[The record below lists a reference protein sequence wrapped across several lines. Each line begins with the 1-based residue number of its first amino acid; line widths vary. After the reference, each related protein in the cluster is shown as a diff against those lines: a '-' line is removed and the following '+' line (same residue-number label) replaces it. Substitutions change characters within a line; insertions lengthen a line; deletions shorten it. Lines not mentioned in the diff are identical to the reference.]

1 MEYCTNIPPPVV
13 WGREKPAT
21 GRKSPKVKNGPFYY
35 PIVCVVFLAM
45 LAGCASYRPMP
56 LTAEAIKQRL
66 AVPTDDTIRIRASQI
81 HHPILRPITFDASNG
96 LSPDEAAILAV
107 MANPLLKAARDA
119 KGVAAAQAL
128 QAGILPDPQVS
139 YSFESP
145 VGGDTSGKVNALG
158 IGLDWSVS
166 SLVARVARISAAR
179 SHENSVDLEIAWR
192 EWQVA
197 EAAKLHVYRVLFAE
211 KRLAL
216 TKAAKGILERICE
229 TLDHGIT
236 IGVETTKHLTDAKAH
251 LQEVSQNCLQ
261 TQAEVNSER
270 LELNRVLG
278 FPSGKNIRLEEGIP
292 LPMVAGVPEISEL
305 VKDIEKRRLDL
316 LALRYGYESQ
326 EERLRAAIRSQF
338 PKISLGLTGARDT
351 DGLRTVGVGISISLP
366 IFDGNRGRIAA
377 ARATRR
383 QLFDEYAAR
392 LFEARSC
399 VAKIREEIHSTLE
412 QLQNADKA
420 IRELQELA
428 KQYRKAADRGDLSI
442 IDYYQVLLQLN
453 AKKLGK
459 LALKRRLVELAIGLE
474 IASGRY
480 IVTGTEKAR
489 HALKPAFN
497 SEDSE

>member
-1 MEYCTNIPPPVV
+1 MEYRTNTPPVA

-21 GRKSPKVKNGPFYY
+21 GRKSAEVKKDALHY
-35 PIVCVVFLAM
+35 PVMCVLFLAI

-56 LTAEAIKQRL
+56 LTAKAVQQRL
-66 AVPTDDTIRIRASQI
+66 AVPTNDTIRIRASQI

-107 MANPLLKAARDA
+107 LANPSLKAARDA
-119 KGVAAAQAL
+119 RGVASAQVL
-128 QAGILPDPQVS
+128 QAGILPNPQVS

-158 IGLDWSVS
+158 IGLDWSIS
-166 SLVARVARISAAR
+166 SLVAREARISAAR
-179 SHENSVDLEIAWR
+179 SHENSMDLAIAWR

-216 TKAAKGILERICE
+216 TNAAKGILERICVTME
-229 TLDHGIT
+229 HGVT
-236 IGVETTKHLTDAKAH
+236 IGVETTAH
-251 LQEVSQNCLQ
+251 LKEAQWRLQEARQNCLR
-261 TQAEVNSER
+261 TQAEVIVER
-270 LELNRVLG
+270 LELSRVLG
-278 FPSGKNIRLEEGIP
+278 IPGGKEIRLEEGIP
-292 LPMVAGVPEISEL
+292 LPMVAGIPEISEL
-305 VKDIEKRRLDL
+305 FKDIEKRRLDL

-326 EERLRAAIRSQF
+326 EERLRAAIKSQF
-338 PKISLGLTGARDT
+338 PKISLGLTGGRDT
-351 DGLRTVGVGISISLP
+351 DGLKTVGIGISISLP
-366 IFDGNRGRIAA
+366 IFDRNQGRIAA
-377 ARATRR
+377 AHATRR

-392 LFEARSC
+392 LFEARSD
-399 VAKIREEIHSTLE
+399 VAEISEELHSTLE
-412 QLQNADKA
+412 QLQNADKT
-420 IRELQELA
+420 IRELQQLTEH
-428 KQYRKAADRGDLSI
+428 YRKAADRGSLSI

-459 LALKRRLVELAIGLE
+459 LALQRRLVELAIGLE

-480 IVTGTEKAR
+480 IASGTEHMR
-489 HALKPAFN
+489 RALKSACN